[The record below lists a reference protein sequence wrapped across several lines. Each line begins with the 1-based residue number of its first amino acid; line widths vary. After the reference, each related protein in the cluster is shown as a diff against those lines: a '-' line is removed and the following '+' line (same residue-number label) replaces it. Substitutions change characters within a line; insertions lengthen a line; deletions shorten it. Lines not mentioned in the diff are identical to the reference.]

1 MLTASGATGSA
12 LNELT
17 SVNKTNAQILADLK
31 ALPDNPLSEQINEI
45 VTDLSAEN
53 EKVAQTLQTLTTL
66 NDSTTAAANS
76 TLGTVDQFSATSTT
90 TVDALS
96 GARNTINSSAIP
108 QLNSGLATL
117 SGTAGTLSGFLTG
130 TQSLTGQTNLI
141 LDQLTQICQSTSSSL
156 NSTDDLL
163 GKFITRIDTV
173 TTDLKT
179 LENTNVLSDLLG
191 SKNGTLD
198 ASRIASFMLSPTVLD
213 THTLYPIDTYGSGM
227 APLFTSLALWVGVF
241 MLMVLFKLE
250 VDNEGLEGRHV
261 TTNQTYMARY
271 LLLAIV
277 AGLQGIVCAV
287 GDLTYACN
295 ARTGSSSYSRHGSPR
310 SLTWPSPTRCPPRSC
325 MWARRSLSRSSCC
338 RFPAPP
344 ASTPSR

>member
-1 MLTASGATGSA
+1 MCIRDSS
-12 LNELT
+12 
-17 SVNKTNAQILADLK
+17 SDYY
-31 ALPDNPLSEQINEI
+31 S
-45 VTDLSAEN
+45 
-53 EKVAQTLQTLTTL
+53 KVSRVIYNRLDKDMTLGM
-66 NDSTTAAANS
+66 DSTVAY
-76 TLGTVDQFSATSTT
+76 
-90 TVDALS
+90 
-96 GARNTINSSAIP
+96 GASINGM
-108 QLNSGLATL
+108 QL
-117 SGTAGTLSGFLTG
+117 
-130 TQSLTGQTNLI
+130 TN
-141 LDQLTQICQSTSSSL
+141 DQLQDTSNPYNTRVNRGLPPTPIS
-156 NSTDDLL
+156 NPGDDAIEAAMHPADGNWLY
-163 GKFITRIDTV
+163 FV

-287 GDLTYACN
+287 GDLIIRVQCANRFVFILTAWLTSLAYLAIAYALS
-295 ARTGSSSYSRHGSPR
+295 ATFMHVGKALVVALVMLQIPGASGLYPIEMMPDFYRALYPFL
-310 SLTWPSPTRCPPRSC
+310 SLIHI
-325 MWARRSLSRSSCC
+325 
-338 RFPAPP
+338 
-344 ASTPSR
+344 

>member
-1 MLTASGATGSA
+1 M
-12 LNELT
+12 
-17 SVNKTNAQILADLK
+17 
-31 ALPDNPLSEQINEI
+31 
-45 VTDLSAEN
+45 
-53 EKVAQTLQTLTTL
+53 
-66 NDSTTAAANS
+66 
-76 TLGTVDQFSATSTT
+76 
-90 TVDALS
+90 
-96 GARNTINSSAIP
+96 
-108 QLNSGLATL
+108 
-117 SGTAGTLSGFLTG
+117 
-130 TQSLTGQTNLI
+130 
-141 LDQLTQICQSTSSSL
+141 
-156 NSTDDLL
+156 
-163 GKFITRIDTV
+163 

-287 GDLTYACN
+287 GDLIIRVQCANRFVFILTAWL
-295 ARTGSSSYSRHGSPR
+295 T
-310 SLTWPSPTRCPPRSC
+310 SLAYLAIATRCPPRSC